1 MSEAPKTSAA
11 SGDSASLTTAAPS
24 AAAEGSATPSVPL
37 KPAVCPAS
45 GDPAASEALKV
56 HAAADAEPALPHN
69 IRCQVGRWK
78 RRS

>member
-11 SGDSASLTTAAPS
+11 SGDSASPTTAAPPPAS
-24 AAAEGSATPSVPL
+24 VGSATPAVPL
-37 KPAVCPAS
+37 KPAS

-56 HAAADAEPALPHN
+56 RTAADAEPALPHN

-78 RRS
+78 YRS